1 MRPAEALSRARLYFV
16 VEAVPDE
23 IVRAALR
30 GGADMVQL
38 RAKDAS
44 DDEVLTAAAR
54 FRALC
59 DEHGALFW
67 LNDRPDLA
75 LEAGADG
82 VHVGQ
87 DDMAVAEVREQVGDR
102 MLIGLSTHSPAQ
114 LEAALHSEADQLSV
128 GPVWETPTKLGRP
141 AAGLS
146 YVSHAA
152 QVAGERP
159 WFAIGGIDLGNI
171 GEVVAAGARR
181 VVVLRAIRDAEDPE
195 AAAAALRAA
204 LPG

>member
-38 RAKDAS
+38 RVKDAS
-44 DDEVLTAAAR
+44 DDEVLAAAAR

-87 DDMAVAEVREQVGDR
+87 DDTAVAQVRDQVGDR

-114 LEAALHSEADQLSV
+114 LEAALRSGSPHLARDPCSLLAPHRLAPPRAD
-128 GPVWETPTKLGRP
+128 RP
-141 AAGLS
+141 PPEGDARELPD
-146 YVSHAA
+146 HA
-152 QVAGERP
+152 VRP
-159 WFAIGGIDLGNI
+159 S
-171 GEVVAAGARR
+171 
-181 VVVLRAIRDAEDPE
+181 
-195 AAAAALRAA
+195 
-204 LPG
+204 